1 MKELKLDGLI
11 NGSEAVVSH
20 LEHDLSGSSVLFPMG
35 RNKDG
40 SLSKSSRA
48 LPQEHLRTV
57 LKYTGEKESSLIDAM
72 YAGEIAA
79 APYEMGGDT
88 GCGYCAYRD
97 ICGFDLRI
105 NGCAYRRWE
114 KLSVEEAVARVGKSR
129 EKAEGGDAGVS
140 VNGRKNSG
148 K

>member
-1 MKELKLDGLI
+1 
-11 NGSEAVVSH
+11 
-20 LEHDLSGSSVLFPMG
+20 MG

-48 LPQEHLRTV
+48 LPQETFETV

-105 NGCAYRRWE
+105 NGCAYRRLE
-114 KLSVEEAVARVGKSR
+114 KLSVEEAVAAMEKAV
-129 EKAEGGDAGVS
+129 EKAEGGEQE
-140 VNGRKNSG
+140 
-148 K
+148 